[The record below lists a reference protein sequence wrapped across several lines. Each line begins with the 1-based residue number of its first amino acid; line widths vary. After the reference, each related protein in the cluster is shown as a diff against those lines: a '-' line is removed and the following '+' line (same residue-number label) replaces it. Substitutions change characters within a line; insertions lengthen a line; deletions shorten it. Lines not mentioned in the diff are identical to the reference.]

1 MLARAG
7 ARGGTITRLLDR
19 DEEVR
24 VRGGIRRN
32 VEGGGMADTA
42 EVRGRGAGVR
52 LEAERAL
59 VVADMEVDMAGTT
72 TARSVDRED
81 TEMGLEVVVVV
92 DSTTGE
98 GDTATG
104 THPTRT
110 TTVIVSLGQL
120 LVLPDLV
127 DRTTGLVV
135 VARTCVDLPA
145 VVRSADPSLVLV
157 RTLAPSRL
165 DPEDEEVDLA
175 RLPTRDRGPGPG
187 VYRGPGRTPDR
198 YRDPGL
204 LRPGRPGKT
213 PVASAEAGVEAP
225 SGGRGGAALVGALA
239 GARARRLPSRLCVGM
254 DKMQSTS
261 REKKSNRIL
270 EENIRRRKRPWYH
283 ITLRYDISDQK
294 KIAQRSTM
302 YSLLL

>member
-7 ARGGTITRLLDR
+7 GRGGTIMRLLDR

-32 VEGGGMADTA
+32 VEGGGMVDTA
-42 EVRGRGAGVR
+42 ELRGRGAGVR
-52 LEAERAL
+52 LEVERVL

-72 TARSVDRED
+72 TARSVDRAD
-81 TEMGLEVVVVV
+81 TEVGLEVVL

-98 GDTATG
+98 GDTVTG

-120 LVLPDLV
+120 LVLPDPV

-135 VARTCVDLPA
+135 VARTCADLPV
-145 VVRSADPSLVLV
+145 VVRSADPSLVLA
-157 RTLAPSRL
+157 RTLAPFHL

-175 RLPTRDRGPGPG
+175 RLPTLDRGPGRG
-187 VYRGPGRTPDR
+187 AYRGPGRTLDR

-204 LRPGRPGKT
+204 LRPGRAGKT

-225 SGGRGGAALVGALA
+225 SGGRGGAALARALA
-239 GARARRLPSRLCVGM
+239 GARARRLPSRLKDGLNTI
-254 DKMQSTS
+254 DKP
-261 REKKSNRIL
+261 RE
-270 EENIRRRKRPWYH
+270 E
-283 ITLRYDISDQK
+283 
-294 KIAQRSTM
+294 AQPDVK
-302 YSLLL
+302 

>member
-7 ARGGTITRLLDR
+7 GRGGTIMRLLDR

-32 VEGGGMADTA
+32 VEGGGMVDTA

-52 LEAERAL
+52 LEVERVL
-59 VVADMEVDMAGTT
+59 VVADMEVGMAGTT

-81 TEMGLEVVVVV
+81 TEMGLEVVVV

-98 GDTATG
+98 GDTVTG

-135 VARTCVDLPA
+135 VARTCADLPV

-157 RTLAPSRL
+157 HTLAPSRL

-225 SGGRGGAALVGALA
+225 SGGRGGAALVGTLA
-239 GARARRLPSRLCVGM
+239 GARARHLPSRLCVGM
-254 DKMQSTS
+254 D
-261 REKKSNRIL
+261 
-270 EENIRRRKRPWYH
+270 
-283 ITLRYDISDQK
+283 
-294 KIAQRSTM
+294 
-302 YSLLL
+302 

>member
-1 MLARAG
+1 M
-7 ARGGTITRLLDR
+7 
-19 DEEVR
+19 V
-24 VRGGIRRN
+24 
-32 VEGGGMADTA
+32 DTA

-52 LEAERAL
+52 LEVERVL

-72 TARSVDRED
+72 KARSVDRED
-81 TEMGLEVVVVV
+81 TEMGLEVVVV

-104 THPTRT
+104 THPTCT

-135 VARTCVDLPA
+135 VARTCADLPV
-145 VVRSADPSLVLV
+145 VVRSADPSLVLA
-157 RTLAPSRL
+157 RTLAPFHH

-175 RLPTRDRGPGPG
+175 RLPTLDRGPGRG
-187 VYRGPGRTPDR
+187 AHRGPGRTPDR

-204 LRPGRPGKT
+204 LRPGRAGKT

-225 SGGRGGAALVGALA
+225 SGGRGGAALAGALA
-239 GARARRLPSRLCVGM
+239 GARARRLPSRLCVGT
-254 DKMQSTS
+254 D
-261 REKKSNRIL
+261 
-270 EENIRRRKRPWYH
+270 
-283 ITLRYDISDQK
+283 
-294 KIAQRSTM
+294 
-302 YSLLL
+302 

>member
-52 LEAERAL
+52 LEVERVL
-59 VVADMEVDMAGTT
+59 VVADMEVDMAGTI

-81 TEMGLEVVVVV
+81 TEMGLEVVVV

-135 VARTCVDLPA
+135 VARTCADLPV

-239 GARARRLPSRLCVGM
+239 GARARHLPSRLCVGM
-254 DKMQSTS
+254 D
-261 REKKSNRIL
+261 
-270 EENIRRRKRPWYH
+270 
-283 ITLRYDISDQK
+283 
-294 KIAQRSTM
+294 
-302 YSLLL
+302 

>member
-81 TEMGLEVVVVV
+81 TEMGLEVVVV